1 MPKFELYKHND
12 ELFNIYYGIFYEL
25 WTFAYFD
32 RLCKL
37 EKRGDEIKKKYSPLK
52 LLSQSQPNFTEKILG
67 WSPFKIVSVSTVLY
81 PRWPPLLKIEISSN
95 GQNCSILS
103 QKVPKFELYKHNDEL
118 FNIYYGIFYELW
130 TFAYFDRLCKL
141 EKRGDEKKINSP
153 LKLLS
158 QSQPKFAEMI
168 FGWSPFKIV
177 SVSTVLYPRWPPLL
191 KIEISSNGQNC
202 SILSQKVPKFE
213 LYKHN
218 DELFNIYY
226 GIFYELWTFAYF
238 DRLCKLEKRGDE
250 IKKISSPL
258 KQQSQSQPNFA
269 EMILGWSPFKIVSVS
284 TVFYPRWPPLL
295 KIEISSNDQHCSI
308 LSQKVPKF
316 ELYKHNDE
324 LFNIYYGIFYELWTF
339 AYFDRLCKLE
349 RGGMKLKKN
358 LLLWNY

>member
-1 MPKFELYKHND
+1 MMNFLTILRD
-12 ELFNIYYGIFYEL
+12 FLWI

-37 EKRGDEIKKKYSPLK
+37 ERRGDEILKKSSPLK
-52 LLSQSQPNFTEKILG
+52 LLCQSQPNSAEMILGWSQSQPNSAEMILG
-67 WSPFKIVSVSTVLY
+67 WSPFKIVSAS
-81 PRWPPLLKIEISSN
+81 
-95 GQNCSILS
+95 
-103 QKVPKFELYKHNDEL
+103 
-118 FNIYYGIFYELW
+118 
-130 TFAYFDRLCKL
+130 A
-141 EKRGDEKKINSP
+141 
-153 LKLLS
+153 
-158 QSQPKFAEMI
+158 
-168 FGWSPFKIV
+168 
-177 SVSTVLYPRWPPLL
+177 VLYPRWPPLL

-250 IKKISSPL
+250 IKKKSSPL
-258 KQQSQSQPNFA
+258 KLLCQSQPNSA

-284 TVFYPRWPPLL
+284 AVLYPRWPPLL
-295 KIEISSNDQHCSI
+295 KIEISSNGQNCSI

-349 RGGMKLKKN
+349 KRGDEI
-358 LLLWNY
+358 